1 MTGLDKIVERIAKDS
16 AANCDEIIAQAQKE
30 AATIKEAA
38 EKTVNDNMAAVIEKT
53 SKDCKVILDTAES
66 GSELEGKKEILKAQV
81 EIINETIDA
90 AAKKLAD
97 MPENEY
103 FEAIYALVKKYARGT
118 EGEML
123 LSQKDLGRLPGDF
136 AQKINEGLPASAS
149 IKVSDKAADILQG
162 FILVYG
168 GIEINCTFNA
178 LIEDARDDIK
188 DELYKIIFA

>member
-136 AQKINEGLPASAS
+136 AQKINEGLPAGAS